1 MAMKDRVR
9 IAIDLPRAFIPLTGI
24 SEEALPAELR
34 KLLATELVKRG
45 ELTYTK
51 AAELLDVSQAEFTA
65 YLSDHGVSTLHFA
78 PDELRDEIG
87 A

>member
-1 MAMKDRVR
+1 MAMNQVRVT
-9 IAIDLPRAFIPLTGI
+9 IDLPRAFVPLTGI

-34 KLLATELVKRG
+34 KLLATELVRRG
-45 ELTYTK
+45 ELTVAK
-51 AAELLDVSQAEFTA
+51 AAELLEVSQAEFIT
-65 YLSDHGVSTLHFA
+65 YLSDHGVSIFHFA